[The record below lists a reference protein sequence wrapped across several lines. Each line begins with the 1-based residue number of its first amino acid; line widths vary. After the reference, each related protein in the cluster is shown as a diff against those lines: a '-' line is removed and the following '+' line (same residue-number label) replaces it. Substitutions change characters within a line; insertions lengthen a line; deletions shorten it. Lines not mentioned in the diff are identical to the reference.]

1 MAKTITT
8 INTTQTFEDWL
19 LKTNEMVSIFASDA
33 VTVSNGT
40 PAGDTTTGNAT
51 INGNFAATTL
61 IASTVLNAD
70 SIASLTPSNPV
81 AFSTPIE
88 VSGASAVVATFSQA
102 SGAQTRY
109 TDTALSWDVGL
120 NGTDFMINTGVDP
133 KKFLLSTAGTL
144 TVPNIAAV
152 EDITAGGDVTA
163 VNFIGDGSQ
172 LTGVSA
178 TAALADL
185 TDVSSTAPADGEVLK
200 WSQTAG
206 EWAPGVDVG
215 SSGGGN
221 ADTLGGIAP
230 GSFLR
235 SDADDTAS
243 GDLTFTGELTLNKS
257 SGTVLNVVTADVR
270 VGGNLQVT
278 DLRATGNVITKYSS
292 SDIALKE
299 NLEIINNALD
309 KVTQVN
315 GYTFNYKNDPDERVS
330 GVVAQEIEKVLPEV
344 VFDHE
349 VDNETYK
356 AVRYDNIIPLL
367 LEAIKEL
374 KVKVDDLE
382 SQLAK

>member
-40 PAGDTTTGNAT
+40 AAGDTTTGNAT

-61 IASTVLNAD
+61 IASTVLNTD
-70 SIASLTPSNPV
+70 TIASRTPSNPV

-88 VSGASAVVATFSQA
+88 VSGASQVVATFSQA
-102 SGAQTRY
+102 TGAQTRY
-109 TDTALSWDVGL
+109 TDTTLSWDVGL

-144 TVPNIAAV
+144 TVPNITVV
-152 EDITAGGDVTA
+152 EDITATGDITA
-163 VNFIGDGSQ
+163 TQFFGDGSN

-185 TDVSSTAPADGEVLK
+185 TDVSSTAATDGQVLK
-200 WSQTAG
+200 WNDSEG
-206 EWAPGVDVG
+206 EWAPAVDVG

-235 SDADDTAS
+235 SDADDTAT
-243 GDLTFTGELTLNKS
+243 GNLTLSGELTMNKA
-257 SGTVLNVVTADVR
+257 SGTVLNVVTGDVR